1 MRRAIEFETR
11 LAYHD
16 RILRTLPESM
26 QAKEA
31 YVIAHQAPSPAYE
44 YEDPG
49 MVAFTLLQF
58 VVILTICPE

>member
-1 MRRAIEFETR
+1 
-11 LAYHD
+11 
-16 RILRTLPESM
+16 M

-44 YEDPG
+44 HEDPG

-58 VVILTICPE
+58 VLILTICPE

>member
-1 MRRAIEFETR
+1 MRRAIEFEVR

-16 RILRTLPESM
+16 RILKTLPESM

-31 YVIAHQAPSPAYE
+31 YVIADQAPSPAYG

-49 MVAFTLLQF
+49 MSEQFAFRNRTAD
-58 VVILTICPE
+58 